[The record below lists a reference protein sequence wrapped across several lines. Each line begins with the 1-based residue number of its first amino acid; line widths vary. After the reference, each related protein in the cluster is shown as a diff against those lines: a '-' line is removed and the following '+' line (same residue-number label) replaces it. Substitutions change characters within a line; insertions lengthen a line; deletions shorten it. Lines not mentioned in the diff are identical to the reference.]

1 MARIYSPTRN
11 MLEANTILSAF
22 RRGDERDDASKKLIA
37 SGLAGL
43 LKGGQEAI
51 ERGNRRALFDG
62 DKWENPEAV
71 NDPDYNAAVETFVNT
86 GDLSALN
93 AYKIRK
99 MQEREQKMLEDELS
113 NRKTLAEIENRRGKQ
128 EANKIRESQIDDAK
142 TALHK
147 AIVQAESENVTPD
160 IRMNGEIDIE
170 ANRKKLSDLGNPVSD
185 EELELLRKKYRE
197 KNVKGKIVNTSVD
210 GDAAESGEEVPESE
224 PKTFYDQLMGEQS
237 NKAKKRKI
245 KETIADYKKNGISDA
260 EKASLI
266 DTIRKVANATEGA
279 KEDEE
284 FLSFDAE
291 ANKLQTKEDVVR
303 YEMKLAKDYH
313 DKLNSPAR
321 LDRWMRDNPK
331 EFEKAKKAHAKYYG
345 K

>member
-51 ERGNRRALFDG
+51 ERGNRRALFEG

-93 AYKIRK
+93 AHKMRK
-99 MQEREQKMLEDELS
+99 MQEREQKMREDELS
-113 NRKTLAEIENRRGKQ
+113 TLKTLAEIENRRGR
-128 EANKIRESQIDDAK
+128 EESDKIRASQIDEEK
-142 TALHK
+142 TKLFK

-160 IRMNGEIDIE
+160 LRMNGEIDIE
-170 ANRKKLSDLGNPVSD
+170 ASRKKLSDLGNPVSD
-185 EELELLRKKYRE
+185 EELEKLREKYRE
-197 KNVKGKIVNTSVD
+197 KNVKGKSIKT
-210 GDAAESGEEVPESE
+210 GAEGEVVGSEEVEEDGGLYGSIRAE
-224 PKTFYDQLMGEQS
+224 ADIE
-237 NKAKKRKI
+237 ARKRKL
-245 KETIADYKKNGISDA
+245 KEITAEYKKNGVTDEQKA
-260 EKASLI
+260 ELVDVAKRIANETPASKR
-266 DTIRKVANATEGA
+266 DN
-279 KEDEE
+279 E
-284 FLSFDAE
+284 FLTIMSNID
-291 ANKLQTKEDVVR
+291 KLQTNEDIVR
-303 YEMKLAKDYH
+303 YEKGLAKKYH
-313 DKLNSPAR
+313 EMLGSPAR
-321 LDRWMRDNPK
+321 LDRWMRENK
-331 EFEKAKKAHAKYYG
+331 GEFEEAKKIHSIYY